1 MALATARGT
10 DMYAQLQTALAPTE
24 EAFMKKKTLLFL
36 LAACLIGGMMTQA
49 AGRKAAPTIRVAP
62 DRALVD
68 EMVSVSISGLSQG
81 QAATVK
87 ATLND
92 NHGVAWR
99 SEAEFI
105 ADRNGVVDLSKHAPS
120 RGSYTGID
128 PMGLFWSM
136 NIQPGQAEGHAPA
149 QTFLAPTTMK
159 FELEI
164 DGKTVSSA
172 SLTRLYVAQGVKS
185 LEVRD
190 AGLVARLYEPEKGG
204 RRPGVLVLGGSE
216 GGIRSAE
223 ANAALL
229 ASHGYAALAVAYF
242 GMEGLPQRLVGVP
255 LDYLKKAID
264 WMGAR
269 ETIDRRRLAVFGGSK
284 GGELA
289 LLLASRFVELK
300 AVVAYVPSHVVWQGI
315 GGAGSSWTYEGQ
327 PVPYVPYKSMP
338 STRGANQPLSLMPL
352 YLGSLDD
359 KEAVAK
365 ATIPVEKINGPVL
378 VISGKDDQLWP
389 SSIMADMVV
398 ARLKENRHPY
408 KYEHLAYESA
418 GHAIR
423 TTYGPTTRSTGNA
436 QMNLGGQPAANAR
449 AQADSWPKALAF
461 LKDGLKKAGAR

>member
-1 MALATARGT
+1 
-10 DMYAQLQTALAPTE
+10 
-24 EAFMKKKTLLFL
+24 
-36 LAACLIGGMMTQA
+36 
-49 AGRKAAPTIRVAP
+49 
-62 DRALVD
+62 
-68 EMVSVSISGLSQG
+68 
-81 QAATVK
+81 
-87 ATLND
+87 
-92 NHGVAWR
+92 
-99 SEAEFI
+99 
-105 ADRNGVVDLSKHAPS
+105 
-120 RGSYTGID
+120 
-128 PMGLFWSM
+128 
-136 NIQPGQAEGHAPA
+136 
-149 QTFLAPTTMK
+149 
-159 FELEI
+159 
-164 DGKTVSSA
+164 
-172 SLTRLYVAQGVKS
+172 
-185 LEVRD
+185 
-190 AGLVARLYEPEKGG
+190 
-204 RRPGVLVLGGSE
+204 
-216 GGIRSAE
+216 
-223 ANAALL
+223 L

-289 LLLASRFVELK
+289 LLLASRFDVLK
-300 AVVAYVPSHVVWQGI
+300 TVVAYVPSHVVWQGI
-315 GGAGSSWTYEGQ
+315 GGAGSSWTYQGQ

-338 STRGANQPLSLMPL
+338 SSRGANQPISFMPL

-359 KEAVAK
+359 KEAVAR

-449 AQADSWPKALAF
+449 AQADSWPKALTF

>member
-1 MALATARGT
+1 
-10 DMYAQLQTALAPTE
+10 
-24 EAFMKKKTLLFL
+24 MKKGTLLSA
-36 LAACLIGGMMTQA
+36 LAACLIGGMMTPA

-68 EMVSVSISGLSQG
+68 EVISVSITGLSQG

-87 ATLND
+87 ATLTD
-92 NHGVAWR
+92 NHGIAWR

-105 ADRNGVVDLSKHAPS
+105 ADRKGVVDLSKHAPA
-120 RGSYTGID
+120 RGSYTGVD

-136 NIQPGQAEGHAPA
+136 NIQPGQPESHAPA

-159 FELEI
+159 FELEV
-164 DGKTVSSA
+164 DGKTVNSA
-172 SLTRLYVAQGVKS
+172 MLTRLYVAPGVKS
-185 LEVRD
+185 LEARD
-190 AGLVARLYEPEKGG
+190 AGLVAKLYEPEKGG
-204 RRPGVLVLGGSE
+204 PHPGILVLGGSE

-269 ETIDRRRLAVFGGSK
+269 ETIDRQRLAVFGGSK

-289 LLLASRFVELK
+289 LLLASRFAVLK
-300 AVVAYVPSHVVWQGI
+300 TVVAYVPSHVVWQGI
-315 GGAGSSWTYEGQ
+315 GGDGSSWTYQGQ
-327 PVPYVPYKSMP
+327 PVPYVPYKSVP
-338 STRGANQPLSLMPL
+338 GSRGADQPISYMPL
-352 YLGSLDD
+352 YLASLDD

-389 SSIMADMVV
+389 SSIMADLVV

-408 KYEHLAYESA
+408 KFEHLAYESA
-418 GHAIR
+418 GHAIL
-423 TTYGPTTRSTGNA
+423 TTYGPKTRSTGSA

-461 LKDGLKKAGAR
+461 LKDGLRNAGAR